1 MTPVHVG
8 PWEPMGR
15 ALLDY
20 HRGRRNGR
28 LEIRSDLWEDERVPV
43 ADYYRPAEASLPE
56 IERRALARC
65 RGRVLDGGAGAGRHA
80 LELARR
86 GLEVVAVDVDP
97 DAVAVARGRGV
108 PDCRCGDLFELGG
121 ERFDTVLLMMHGL
134 GVVGD
139 IAGLGRFL
147 ERLPEV
153 LAAGG
158 QLLCDSADLAV
169 SVDPDDLEAFR
180 LANGAGRYAGE
191 VRFQLAYDDLEGEW
205 YPWLFV
211 DPETLR
217 LLAAAAGFAT
227 EVVARG
233 DRGAYLARLTAAP
246 PP

>member
-86 GLEVVAVDVDP
+86 GLED
-97 DAVAVARGRGV
+97 
-108 PDCRCGDLFELGG
+108 
-121 ERFDTVLLMMHGL
+121 
-134 GVVGD
+134 
-139 IAGLGRFL
+139 
-147 ERLPEV
+147 
-153 LAAGG
+153 
-158 QLLCDSADLAV
+158 
-169 SVDPDDLEAFR
+169 
-180 LANGAGRYAGE
+180 AGE
-191 VRFQLAYDDLEGEW
+191 L
-205 YPWLFV
+205 LFV
-211 DPETLR
+211 DR
-217 LLAAAAGFAT
+217 LGLIGADAVSGPDQGLEVHSLLLFNGGHDTYFPIIFPAA
-227 EVVARG
+227 
-233 DRGAYLARLTAAP
+233 
-246 PP
+246 